1 MEFWH
6 PYKGAS
12 WESKTL
18 TSSSL
23 SSWKDWPNDVQM
35 ESNEKGG
42 EGGGG
47 SFNDLLNE
55 KATMI
60 KDNVIM
66 LRSWRHVDDVE

>member
-1 MEFWH
+1 M
-6 PYKGAS
+6 
-12 WESKTL
+12 
-18 TSSSL
+18 TSLSL

-42 EGGGG
+42 GGG

-60 KDNVIM
+60 KDNVTM
-66 LRSWRHVDDVE
+66 LRSSRHVNDVE

>member
-18 TSSSL
+18 TSSSWL
-23 SSWKDWPNDVQM
+23 MKDWPNDVQM
-35 ESNEKGG
+35 ESNEN
-42 EGGGG
+42 GG
-47 SFNDLLNE
+47 SFDDLLNE

-60 KDNVIM
+60 KDNVVM
-66 LRSWRHVDDVE
+66 LRSSRHIDDVE